1 MLRKTALLL
10 WLFCCAYAQVAAQ
23 VETVSISGRVTDDT
37 GKPMELVNVL
47 VVELNTGSVTRVDG
61 SYALD
66 VPSGRSLT
74 IRYQYIGYVT
84 QERTLRVKAG
94 SDTRLDV
101 VLKLGAF
108 MMEGVSVEDRMDRSS
123 NMVKIDPK
131 ISQSLANPSG
141 NFEMILQGLG
151 ARSSQE
157 LSSQYSVRGGNF
169 DENLIYVNDIEI
181 YRPVLMRS
189 GQQEGMSFINP
200 DMVGSI
206 AFSAGGFEARYG
218 DKMSSVLD
226 VRYRKPTQFR
236 VGTQASLLGAGLTVE
251 GVDSSKRFTYL
262 IGSRYRTLSYLLGS
276 LDTRGEY
283 FPSAGDVQ
291 GYFTFTPNKRWEFG
305 FLANYNQNDYRVVPA
320 NRETV
325 FGTVK
330 EALQLRVFFDGQERT
345 QFKTFT
351 TGASATYRPHSLL
364 QLKFIASM
372 YTSDEREN
380 FDIEGAWLLNQL
392 DTELGSENFG
402 KVAFTRGIG
411 AFQDFA
417 RNQLTVQVYA
427 FDHKGYWESPLLG
440 YVQWGLRVQT
450 ELIED
455 RLFEWSTSD
464 SAGFSVP
471 SWNPADSVVRLRE
484 SIYAQNQIIGQRY
497 SGYLQDSWLL
507 NTAYNVH
514 LTAGVRFN
522 YWTWNNQ
529 MVVSPRAEVSFSP
542 KWQRDWVFRAAAGM
556 YQQPA
561 FYREL
566 RNQFGQLNPGIRAQ
580 KSIHYVAAADYNFK
594 AYDRPFRFVTEVY
607 YKDLRELIPYEL
619 DNVRVRYLGENN
631 ARGYATGID
640 FRINGEF
647 VNTLQSW
654 ANLSIMRTREIVD
667 GTFYT
672 NAAGEQIPA
681 GYIPRPTDQI
691 AMFNVMFQD
700 LLPSNPTYKVHLN
713 VVFGS
718 RLPYGPPDYDRG
730 RDTLRMPPYRRVDI
744 GFSKLL
750 IGEGTHWGKQGF
762 GKHFKSLWINAE
774 VFNLL
779 QVNNTISY
787 LWILDTEGF
796 LQNIPN
802 YLTGRL
808 LNVRLVASF

>member
-1 MLRKTALLL
+1 MLRKIALMLSL
-10 WLFCCAYAQVAAQ
+10 CCCVYGQVAAQ
-23 VETVSISGRVTDDT
+23 QETSTISGTVKDER
-37 GKPMELVNVL
+37 GKDLALVNVL
-47 VVELNTGSVTRVDG
+47 LVELNTGTVTQIDG
-61 SYALD
+61 SYALT
-66 VPSGRSLT
+66 VPAGRSLT
-74 IRYQYIGYVT
+74 IRFQYIGYET
-84 QERTLRVKAG
+84 QQRILRTKSQTDV
-94 SDTRLDV
+94 RLDV

-108 MMEGVSVEDRMDRSS
+108 LIDGISVEDRMDRAT

-157 LSSQYSVRGGNF
+157 LSSQYAVRGGNF

-181 YRPVLMRS
+181 YRPVMMRS

-226 VRYRKPTQFR
+226 VRYRKPTAFR
-236 VGTQASLLGAGLTVE
+236 VGAQASLLGGGLTVE
-251 GVDSSKRFTYL
+251 GVDSSKRFTYM

-291 GYFTFTPNKRWEFG
+291 GYFTFTPNKHWEFG
-305 FLANYNQNDYRVVPA
+305 FLANYNQNDYRVIPT

-330 EALQLRVFFDGQERT
+330 EALQLRVFFDGQEQT

-351 TGASATYRPHSLL
+351 TGATATYRPHSLL

-402 KVAFTRGIG
+402 KVAFTRGVG

-427 FDHKGYWESPLLG
+427 FDHKGYWESPQLG

-450 ELIED
+450 EQIAD

-471 SWNPADSVVRLRE
+471 SWNPNDSVVRLRE

-507 NTAYNVH
+507 NTAYNLN

-542 KWQRDWVFRAAAGM
+542 RWQRDWVFRAAAGL

-580 KSIHYVAAADYNFK
+580 KSIHYVAGADYSFK

-607 YKDLRELIPYEL
+607 YKDLREMIPYEL

-672 NAAGEQIPA
+672 NDAGEQIPA

-691 AMFNVMFQD
+691 AMFNIMFQD

-713 VVFGS
+713 IVFGS

-750 IGEGTHWGKQGF
+750 IGEGANWGKQGF

-808 LNVRLVASF
+808 LNLRLVASF